1 MYVRLQTLNRMTC
14 HVTGTKMCVPES
26 VDRYVYVRRT
36 PKYVVCVA
44 EAGRRLLLQ
53 YISSQLID
61 T

>member
-44 EAGRRLLLQ
+44 EAGRLLLQ